1 MGLHYEII
9 RPDNPA
15 AGEGRAML
23 SGSIDPHYAI
33 AGFIVGTLVGV
44 TGVGGGSLMT
54 PILIVLFGVSP
65 TTAVGTDLLFAAATK
80 TVGSLVHGFNRTIDW
95 RIVRRL
101 AIGSIPTAGL
111 ALMMLSWLSM
121 RTGGAHQIVTAILSI
136 ALLMTAGALIA
147 RNKIF
152 SIYSQRIANLNDRS
166 IACLTI
172 AMGSMLGILVTFSS
186 VGAGAIGVTALVL
199 LYPQLSTARIVGSDI
214 AHAVPLTLIAGLG
227 HGVMGSVDLH
237 TLVSLLAGSLPGIF
251 VGSSI
256 SARVPDTAL
265 RYVLAA
271 VLIIVGSKLVVDLSA
286 QSKASIVAARMT
298 PGSKSGCAVARG
310 EADTTD
316 AISRPRRYL
325 ASKVWPTC
333 SPRRRAIK

>member
-9 RPDNPA
+9 QPDNPA
-15 AGEGRAML
+15 AGEGWAML
-23 SGSIDPHYAI
+23 SGSIDPQYAI
-33 AGFIVGTLVGV
+33 AGFLVGTLIGV

-95 RIVRRL
+95 QVVRRL
-101 AIGSIPTAGL
+101 ATGSIPAAGF
-111 ALMMLSWLSM
+111 ALMVLSWLNIKAGV
-121 RTGGAHQIVTAILSI
+121 TNQIVTAILTV
-136 ALLMTAGALIA
+136 ALLLTAGALIG
-147 RNKIF
+147 RNKIVG
-152 SIYSQRIANLNDRS
+152 IYAQRIANLNERS
-166 IACLTI
+166 IARLTI
-172 AMGSMLGILVTFSS
+172 AMGAMLGILVTFSS

-199 LYPQLSTARIVGSDI
+199 LYSRLPTARIVGSDI

-256 SARVPDTAL
+256 SARIPDRAL

-271 VLIIVGSKLVVDLSA
+271 VLILVGGKLAVDVSA
-286 QSKASIVAARMT
+286 GPKASVGVAGMT
-298 PGSKSGCAVARG
+298 PPSQSGCSRGEGHSTNAVAG
-310 EADTTD
+310 
-316 AISRPRRYL
+316 SPSYP
-325 ASKVWPTC
+325 ASKFGSTC
-333 SPRRRAIK
+333 

>member
-1 MGLHYEII
+1 MF
-9 RPDNPA
+9 
-15 AGEGRAML
+15 

-33 AGFIVGTLVGV
+33 AGFTVGTLVGV

-95 RIVRRL
+95 QIVRRL
-101 AIGSIPTAGL
+101 AIGSIPMTGF
-111 ALMMLSWLSM
+111 ALIVLSWLNM
-121 RTGGAHQIVTAILSI
+121 RTSGANQIVTAILSI

-147 RNKIF
+147 RRKIF
-152 SIYSQRIANLNDRS
+152 SIYSQRIANLDDRS

-199 LYPQLSTARIVGSDI
+199 LYPQLSMARIVGSDI

-227 HGVMGSVDLH
+227 HGIMGSVDLH
-237 TLVSLLAGSLPGIF
+237 TLASLLVGSLPGVF
-251 VGSSI
+251 VGASI

-265 RYVLAA
+265 RYALAA
-271 VLIIVGSKLVVDLSA
+271 VLIIVGSKLAVDLST
-286 QSKASIVAARMT
+286 QPKASTVMT
-298 PGSKSGCAVARG
+298 PAPKLGCAVARRDS
-310 EADTTD
+310 DTTD
-316 AISRPRRYL
+316 AISSPRKL
-325 ASKVWPTC
+325 SASKC
-333 SPRRRAIK
+333 RDNYSPRQRATE

>member
-1 MGLHYEII
+1 
-9 RPDNPA
+9 
-15 AGEGRAML
+15 ML

-33 AGFIVGTLVGV
+33 AGFLVGALVGV

-65 TTAVGTDLLFAAATK
+65 ATAVGTDLLFAAATK

-95 RIVRRL
+95 RVVRRL
-101 AIGSIPTAGL
+101 ATGSIPTTGL
-111 ALMMLSWLSM
+111 ALIVLSWLNM
-121 RTGGAHQIVTAILSI
+121 RGGGTHQIVTAVLSI
-136 ALLMTAGALIA
+136 ALLLTAGALIA

-152 SIYSQRIANLNDRS
+152 SVYSDRLANLSDRL
-166 IACLTI
+166 IARLTI
-172 AMGSMLGILVTFSS
+172 AMGAVLGILVSFSS

-199 LYPQLSTARIVGSDI
+199 LYPRVWTAQIVGSDI

-227 HGVMGSVDLH
+227 YGVMGSVDLH

-256 SARVPDTAL
+256 SARVPDTTL

-271 VLIIVGSKLVVDLSA
+271 VLLVVGSKLLIDVSMP
-286 QSKASIVAARMT
+286 S
-298 PGSKSGCAVARG
+298 
-310 EADTTD
+310 
-316 AISRPRRYL
+316 
-325 ASKVWPTC
+325 
-333 SPRRRAIK
+333 

>member
-1 MGLHYEII
+1 LHYAII
-9 RPDNPA
+9 QPDNPA

-33 AGFIVGTLVGV
+33 AGFLVGALVGV

-65 TTAVGTDLLFAAATK
+65 ATAVGTDLLFAAATK

-95 RIVRRL
+95 RVVRRL
-101 AIGSIPTAGL
+101 ATGSIPMTAL
-111 ALMMLSWLSM
+111 ALMVLSWLNM
-121 RTGGAHQIVTAILSI
+121 RTGGAHQTVTAVLSI
-136 ALLMTAGALIA
+136 ALLLTAGALIA
-147 RNKIF
+147 RKKIF
-152 SIYSQRIANLNDRS
+152 GIYSRRLANLNDRS
-166 IACLTI
+166 IARLTI
-172 AMGSMLGILVTFSS
+172 AMGAVLGILVTFSS

-199 LYPQLSTARIVGSDI
+199 LYPGVSTARIVGSDI

-227 HGVMGSVDLH
+227 HGVMGSVDFH

-271 VLIIVGSKLVVDLSA
+271 VLIVVGSKLAVDLFA
-286 QSKASIVAARMT
+286 QPKANVAAAHMT
-298 PGSKSGCAVARG
+298 PASKPGCAVAGG
-310 EADTTD
+310 EEHATD
-316 AISRPRRYL
+316 AISRPRRYSAL
-325 ASKVWPTC
+325 KLRPNC
-333 SPRRRAIK
+333 SPSPKE